1 MVSLIG
7 MRMKLRRSRNK
18 IFFINEKTK
27 NLVFSFFV
35 CIFATNIKYN
45 SNMYTENKK
54 ITDVLEL
61 AKNFTPKEWAEFLH
75 LSRKFRKADL
85 PDYENP
91 ISTSTDARDLLNIL
105 VQTTIDFL
113 KERKLDDVYEVSFSA
128 DGLYDSV
135 AYGEWT
141 PSTDASI
148 SFVGLQE
155 DEDKDYR
162 VRKLITSYM

>member
-1 MVSLIG
+1 M
-7 MRMKLRRSRNK
+7 
-18 IFFINEKTK
+18 
-27 NLVFSFFV
+27 
-35 CIFATNIKYN
+35 
-45 SNMYTENKK
+45 ENKK
-54 ITDVLEL
+54 IADVLDL

-75 LSRKFRKADL
+75 LSRKYRKADL
-85 PDYENP
+85 PDYKSP
-91 ISTSTDARDLLNIL
+91 ISTSDDAKDLLNIL
-105 VQTTIDFL
+105 VDATIDFL
-113 KERKLDDVYEVSFSA
+113 KERKLDDVYEVSFGA

-155 DEDKDYR
+155 DKDGDKDYR

>member
-1 MVSLIG
+1 MI
-7 MRMKLRRSRNK
+7 
-18 IFFINEKTK
+18 I
-27 NLVFSFFV
+27 
-35 CIFATNIKYN
+35 
-45 SNMYTENKK
+45 ENKK
-54 ITDVLEL
+54 IADVLDL

-85 PDYENP
+85 PDYKSP
-91 ISTSTDARDLLNIL
+91 ISTSDDAKDLLNIL
-105 VQTTIDFL
+105 VDTTIFFL

-155 DEDKDYR
+155 DEDEDKEYR
-162 VRKLITSYM
+162 VRKSITSYM

>member
-1 MVSLIG
+1 MHQIL
-7 MRMKLRRSRNK
+7 
-18 IFFINEKTK
+18 
-27 NLVFSFFV
+27 
-35 CIFATNIKYN
+35 KYN
-45 SNMYTENKK
+45 NMITENKK
-54 ITDVLEL
+54 IVDVLDL

-85 PDYENP
+85 PDYKSP
-91 ISTSTDARDLLNIL
+91 ISTSDDAKDLLNIL
-105 VQTTIDFL
+105 VDTTIDFL
-113 KERKLDDVYEVSFSA
+113 KERKLDDVYEVSFKA

-155 DEDKDYR
+155 DEDKEYR
-162 VRKLITSYM
+162 VRKSITSYM

>member
-1 MVSLIG
+1 MHQIL
-7 MRMKLRRSRNK
+7 
-18 IFFINEKTK
+18 
-27 NLVFSFFV
+27 
-35 CIFATNIKYN
+35 KYN
-45 SNMYTENKK
+45 NMITENKK
-54 ITDVLEL
+54 IADVLDL

-85 PDYENP
+85 PDYKSP
-91 ISTSTDARDLLNIL
+91 ISTSDDAKDLLNIL
-105 VQTTIDFL
+105 VDTTIDFL
-113 KERKLDDVYEVSFSA
+113 KERKLDDVYEVSFSV

-155 DEDKDYR
+155 DKDKEYR
-162 VRKLITSYM
+162 VRKSITSYM

>member
-1 MVSLIG
+1 M
-7 MRMKLRRSRNK
+7 N
-18 IFFINEKTK
+18 
-27 NLVFSFFV
+27 
-35 CIFATNIKYN
+35 
-45 SNMYTENKK
+45 TENKK
-54 ITDVLEL
+54 IVDVLEL

-75 LSRKFRKADL
+75 LSRKYRKADL
-85 PDYENP
+85 PDYKSP
-91 ISTSTDARDLLNIL
+91 ISTSDDAKDLLNIL
-105 VQTTIDFL
+105 VDATIDFL
-113 KERKLDDVYEVSFSA
+113 KERKLDDVYEVSFGA

>member
-1 MVSLIG
+1 M
-7 MRMKLRRSRNK
+7 N
-18 IFFINEKTK
+18 
-27 NLVFSFFV
+27 
-35 CIFATNIKYN
+35 
-45 SNMYTENKK
+45 TENKK
-54 ITDVLEL
+54 IVDVLEL

-75 LSRKFRKADL
+75 LSRKYRKADL
-85 PDYENP
+85 PDYKSP
-91 ISTSTDARDLLNIL
+91 ISTSDDAKDLLNIL
-105 VQTTIDFL
+105 VEATIDFL
-113 KERKLDDVYEVSFSA
+113 KERKLDDVYEVSFGA

-155 DEDKDYR
+155 DEDRDYK

>member
-1 MVSLIG
+1 M
-7 MRMKLRRSRNK
+7 N
-18 IFFINEKTK
+18 
-27 NLVFSFFV
+27 
-35 CIFATNIKYN
+35 
-45 SNMYTENKK
+45 TENKK
-54 ITDVLEL
+54 IVDVLEL

-75 LSRKFRKADL
+75 LSRKYRKADL
-85 PDYENP
+85 PDYKSP
-91 ISTSTDARDLLNIL
+91 ISTSDDAKDLLNIL
-105 VQTTIDFL
+105 VDATIDFL
-113 KERKLDDVYEVSFSA
+113 KERKLDDVYEVSFST

-155 DEDKDYR
+155 DENKDYR

>member
-1 MVSLIG
+1 M
-7 MRMKLRRSRNK
+7 N
-18 IFFINEKTK
+18 
-27 NLVFSFFV
+27 
-35 CIFATNIKYN
+35 
-45 SNMYTENKK
+45 TENKK
-54 ITDVLEL
+54 IVDVLEL

-75 LSRKFRKADL
+75 LSRKYRKADL
-85 PDYENP
+85 PEYKNP
-91 ISTSTDARDLLNIL
+91 ISTTTDARDLLNIL
-105 VQTTIDFL
+105 VQTTINFL

-155 DEDKDYR
+155 DENKEYR
-162 VRKLITSYM
+162 VRKSITSYM

>member
-1 MVSLIG
+1 M
-7 MRMKLRRSRNK
+7 N
-18 IFFINEKTK
+18 
-27 NLVFSFFV
+27 
-35 CIFATNIKYN
+35 
-45 SNMYTENKK
+45 TENKK
-54 ITDVLEL
+54 IVDVLEL

-75 LSRKFRKADL
+75 LSRKYRKADL
-85 PDYENP
+85 PDYKSP
-91 ISTSTDARDLLNIL
+91 ISTSDDAKDLLNIL
-105 VQTTIDFL
+105 VNATIDFL
-113 KERKLDDVYEVSFSA
+113 KERKLDDVYEVSFGA

>member
-1 MVSLIG
+1 M
-7 MRMKLRRSRNK
+7 N
-18 IFFINEKTK
+18 
-27 NLVFSFFV
+27 
-35 CIFATNIKYN
+35 
-45 SNMYTENKK
+45 TENKK

-91 ISTSTDARDLLNIL
+91 VSTSTDARDLLKIL

-113 KERKLDDVYEVSFSA
+113 KERKLDDVYEVSFGA

-135 AYGEWT
+135 EYGEWT

-155 DEDKDYR
+155 DEDKDKEYR

>member
-1 MVSLIG
+1 M
-7 MRMKLRRSRNK
+7 N
-18 IFFINEKTK
+18 
-27 NLVFSFFV
+27 
-35 CIFATNIKYN
+35 
-45 SNMYTENKK
+45 TENKK
-54 ITDVLEL
+54 IIDVLEL

-75 LSRKFRKADL
+75 LSRKYRKADL
-85 PDYENP
+85 PDYKNP
-91 ISTSTDARDLLNIL
+91 ISTPDDAKDLLNIL
-105 VQTTIDFL
+105 VDATIDFL
-113 KERKLDDVYEVSFSA
+113 KERKLDDIYEVSFGA

>member
-1 MVSLIG
+1 M
-7 MRMKLRRSRNK
+7 
-18 IFFINEKTK
+18 T
-27 NLVFSFFV
+27 
-35 CIFATNIKYN
+35 
-45 SNMYTENKK
+45 TEREQ
-54 ITDVLEL
+54 I
-61 AKNFTPKEWAEFLH
+61 AKALDIVKDFTPAEWAEFFH
-75 LSRKFRKADL
+75 ISRKFRKADL
-85 PDYENP
+85 PEYENP
-91 ISTSTDARDLLNIL
+91 ISTSADAKDLLNIL
-105 VQTTIDFL
+105 VDATIDFL
-113 KERKLDDVYEVSFSA
+113 KERNLDDVYEVSFSA

>member
-1 MVSLIG
+1 M
-7 MRMKLRRSRNK
+7 N
-18 IFFINEKTK
+18 
-27 NLVFSFFV
+27 
-35 CIFATNIKYN
+35 
-45 SNMYTENKK
+45 TENKK
-54 ITDVLEL
+54 IVDVLEL

-75 LSRKFRKADL
+75 LSRKYRKADL
-85 PDYENP
+85 PDYKSP
-91 ISTSTDARDLLNIL
+91 ISTSDDAKDLLNIL
-105 VQTTIDFL
+105 VDATIDFL
-113 KERKLDDVYEVSFSA
+113 KERKLDDVYEVSFGA

-135 AYGEWT
+135 TYGEWT

>member
-1 MVSLIG
+1 M
-7 MRMKLRRSRNK
+7 N
-18 IFFINEKTK
+18 
-27 NLVFSFFV
+27 
-35 CIFATNIKYN
+35 
-45 SNMYTENKK
+45 TENKK
-54 ITDVLEL
+54 IVDVLEL

-75 LSRKFRKADL
+75 LSRKYRKADL
-85 PDYENP
+85 PDYKSP
-91 ISTSTDARDLLNIL
+91 ISTSDDAKDLLNIL
-105 VQTTIDFL
+105 VDATIDFL
-113 KERKLDDVYEVSFSA
+113 KERKLDDVYEVSFGA

-135 AYGEWT
+135 AYGEWV

>member
-1 MVSLIG
+1 ML
-7 MRMKLRRSRNK
+7 
-18 IFFINEKTK
+18 
-27 NLVFSFFV
+27 
-35 CIFATNIKYN
+35 KYN
-45 SNMYTENKK
+45 NNMDTENKK
-54 ITDVLEL
+54 IADVLDL

-75 LSRKFRKADL
+75 LSRKYRKADL
-85 PDYENP
+85 PEYKNP
-91 ISTSTDARDLLNIL
+91 ISTSADARDLLNIL

-113 KERKLDDVYEVSFSA
+113 KERKLDDVYEVSFGA

-155 DEDKDYR
+155 DEDDDFK
-162 VRKLITSYM
+162 VRKLITDYM

>member
-1 MVSLIG
+1 MNTEN
-7 MRMKLRRSRNK
+7 NK
-18 IFFINEKTK
+18 I
-27 NLVFSFFV
+27 V
-35 CIFATNIKYN
+35 
-45 SNMYTENKK
+45 
-54 ITDVLEL
+54 DVLEL

-75 LSRKFRKADL
+75 LSRKYRKADL
-85 PDYENP
+85 PNYKSP
-91 ISTSTDARDLLNIL
+91 ISTSDDAKDLLNIL
-105 VQTTIDFL
+105 VDATIDFL
-113 KERKLDDVYEVSFSA
+113 KERKLNDVYEVSFGA

>member
-1 MVSLIG
+1 
-7 MRMKLRRSRNK
+7 
-18 IFFINEKTK
+18 
-27 NLVFSFFV
+27 
-35 CIFATNIKYN
+35 
-45 SNMYTENKK
+45 
-54 ITDVLEL
+54 
-61 AKNFTPKEWAEFLH
+61 
-75 LSRKFRKADL
+75 L
-85 PDYENP
+85 PDYKSP
-91 ISTSTDARDLLNIL
+91 ISTSDDAKDLLNIL
-105 VQTTIDFL
+105 VDATIDFL
-113 KERKLDDVYEVSFSA
+113 KERKLDDIYEVSFGA

>member
-1 MVSLIG
+1 M
-7 MRMKLRRSRNK
+7 N
-18 IFFINEKTK
+18 
-27 NLVFSFFV
+27 
-35 CIFATNIKYN
+35 
-45 SNMYTENKK
+45 TENKK
-54 ITDVLEL
+54 IVDVLEL

-75 LSRKFRKADL
+75 LSRKYRKADL
-85 PDYENP
+85 PDYKSP
-91 ISTSTDARDLLNIL
+91 ISTSDDAKDLLNIL
-105 VQTTIDFL
+105 VDATIDFL
-113 KERKLDDVYEVSFSA
+113 KERKLDDVYEVSFGA

-155 DEDKDYR
+155 DEDRDYK

>member
-1 MVSLIG
+1 M
-7 MRMKLRRSRNK
+7 N
-18 IFFINEKTK
+18 
-27 NLVFSFFV
+27 
-35 CIFATNIKYN
+35 
-45 SNMYTENKK
+45 TENKK
-54 ITDVLEL
+54 IVDVLEL

-75 LSRKFRKADL
+75 LSRKYRKADL
-85 PDYENP
+85 PDYKSP
-91 ISTSTDARDLLNIL
+91 ISTSDDAKDLLNIL
-105 VQTTIDFL
+105 VHATIDFL

-135 AYGEWT
+135 AYEEWT

-162 VRKLITSYM
+162 VRKLITSYL

>member
-1 MVSLIG
+1 
-7 MRMKLRRSRNK
+7 MRPRRSRNK
-18 IFFINEKTK
+18 ILFINEKTK
-27 NLVFSFFV
+27 NLVFSFFI
-35 CIFATNIKYN
+35 CIFASNIKYN
-45 SNMYTENKK
+45 NMDTENKK

-75 LSRKFRKADL
+75 LSRKYRKADL

-91 ISTSTDARDLLNIL
+91 ISTSADARDLLNIL
-105 VQTTIDFL
+105 VQTTINFL
-113 KERKLDDVYEVSFSA
+113 KERKLNDVYEVSFGA

-135 AYGEWT
+135 YYGEWT

-155 DEDKDYR
+155 DEDGDKDYR